1 MYSPYTTLPHMA
13 ESEEQQGRYRSTAK
27 GYGSI
32 VIPTRLKQ
40 LTPICSELCADFLT
54 HANLY
59 KKKKKCNTDDYMA
72 QSFEACTA
80 EGTAM
85 GSGNKPALTATKQRL

>member
-40 LTPICSELCADFLT
+40 LTPICSELCADSFDSCKPVQ
-54 HANLY
+54 
-59 KKKKKCNTDDYMA
+59 KKKNVILTMMA

>member
-59 KKKKKCNTDDYMA
+59 KKNVI
-72 QSFEACTA
+72 
-80 EGTAM
+80 
-85 GSGNKPALTATKQRL
+85 LTIIWLRVLKHVQLKERPWEVEINLR

>member
-40 LTPICSELCADFLT
+40 LTPICSELCADSFDSCKPVQKKNNVILT
-54 HANLY
+54 IIWLRVLKHVQLKERPWEVEINL
-59 KKKKKCNTDDYMA
+59 
-72 QSFEACTA
+72 
-80 EGTAM
+80 
-85 GSGNKPALTATKQRL
+85 R